1 MRMDLVVY
9 FMRVLSIVGVCIGW
23 FNVYCCCLSN
33 MFVVCRV
40 RVLFCCLYL
49 SQWVLFFMVGCDAV
63 VCVYDVVGGFLGNT
77 L

>member
-9 FMRVLSIVGVCIGW
+9 FMRDLSIVGVCIGW

-49 SQWVLFFMVGCDAV
+49 SQWVLFLWLV
-63 VCVYDVVGGFLGNT
+63 VMRSCVCMT
-77 L
+77 

>member
-1 MRMDLVVY
+1 MVLSSVDVCFGWFVVY
-9 FMRVLSIVGVCIGW
+9 
-23 FNVYCCCLSN
+23 YCCLSN

-40 RVLFCCLYL
+40 RVLFCFLCL
-49 SQWVLFFMVGCDAV
+49 SQWDLFFMVGCDAV